1 MLMPW
6 PRPRSTRTD
15 RRADSEVAAGTV
27 QASRSEFGCYATIGH
42 DRRVT
47 NRRRLD
53 LSIDIDDEEQLA
65 ELERALLRARATE
78 LGEVRRRNVRF
89 TAGYGDATTRDVLDD
104 EGRRAQIR
112 HDVLSRLIDA
122 LRAVRS

>member
-1 MLMPW
+1 
-6 PRPRSTRTD
+6 
-15 RRADSEVAAGTV
+15 
-27 QASRSEFGCYATIGH
+27 
-42 DRRVT
+42 VT

>member
-1 MLMPW
+1 M
-6 PRPRSTRTD
+6 
-15 RRADSEVAAGTV
+15 
-27 QASRSEFGCYATIGH
+27 
-42 DRRVT
+42 T